1 MRISRKNCNI
11 PFFFLRYF
19 IVRVNMSPNLSEV
32 SNEPF
37 VLCAVFNDK
46 IHELKILE
54 VSSLGCLGTLAAAG
68 MGSNPSLVLVQS
80 TKFCTN

>member
-1 MRISRKNCNI
+1 
-11 PFFFLRYF
+11 
-19 IVRVNMSPNLSEV
+19 MSPNLSEV

-54 VSSLGCLGTLAAAG
+54 VSSLGRLGTLAAAG
-68 MGSNPSLVLVQS
+68 MGSNPGLVLVQP
-80 TKFCTN
+80 TKFCPN